1 MAGLAVGG
9 AALPATAAKDGKE
22 VRLTIETPGQPVPLL
37 QDEAGRFFF
46 RVTVEGEVGAFIA
59 SWERMSDGE
68 LWQPKHVSLAL
79 QQMPR
84 CLDHEWR
91 QILKPFTSKR
101 QMMRSKKWTWKGERI
116 AGLADK
122 KSRAA
127 LDACVDVWGEAAADL
142 EWAADKK
149 SLTVTIPV
157 DLVGPGTHEVWITT
171 LDRKK
176 HRAEGAVGPYYLVS
190 MERNVFTQGPT
201 AKITVEVPELPF
213 DRDTPDGTPAG
224 SRSWFAP
231 TSFSALTPLP
241 WGPAR
246 GGAAATDGAGDGDTA
261 GARTGGGD
269 VQAEEAPA
277 DDGTAKAKAEDDDA
291 TSTIAVGKVTPVVHA
306 APVQETAGWVAPR
319 QPANLPWA
327 AVGGLALALLVAVP
341 SWLLERGAARG
352 DGRLSRLVRASY
364 APPRQASGARDGE
377 PVDRLASAESTT
389 TEGEDRA

>member
-1 MAGLAVGG
+1 MMAGLAVGG
-9 AALPATAAKDGKE
+9 AALPAAAAKDAE
-22 VRLTIETPGQPVPLL
+22 EIRLTVENPGEPVPLL
-37 QDEAGRFFF
+37 QDEAGRYFF
-46 RVTVEGEVGAFIA
+46 RVTVEGEVSAFVA

-68 LWQPKHVSLAL
+68 LWQPKHVPLAL

-84 CLDHEWR
+84 CLEHEWR

-176 HRAEGAVGPYYLVS
+176 HRVEGAVGPYYLLS
-190 MERNVFTQGPT
+190 MEQNVFTQGPT
-201 AKITVEVPELPF
+201 AKLTVEVPDLPF

-224 SRSWFAP
+224 TRSWFAP

-241 WGPAR
+241 WGPPR
-246 GGAAATDGAGDGDTA
+246 GGAAATGGAREGDTA
-261 GARTGGGD
+261 GARSGGGGAQTED
-269 VQAEEAPA
+269 APA
-277 DDGTAKAKAEDDDA
+277 ADSTAKAEDDDA
-291 TSTIAVGKVTPVVHA
+291 KPTIAVGKVVPVVHA

-319 QPANLPWA
+319 QPTNLLGA
-327 AVGGLALALLVAVP
+327 VVGGLVLALLVAVP

-352 DGRLSRLVRASY
+352 DGRVARLVRASY
-364 APPRQASGARDGE
+364 APPRQPSDAHDERPGE
-377 PVDRLASAESTT
+377 RPAPAQTT
-389 TEGEDRA
+389 TIEGEDRA